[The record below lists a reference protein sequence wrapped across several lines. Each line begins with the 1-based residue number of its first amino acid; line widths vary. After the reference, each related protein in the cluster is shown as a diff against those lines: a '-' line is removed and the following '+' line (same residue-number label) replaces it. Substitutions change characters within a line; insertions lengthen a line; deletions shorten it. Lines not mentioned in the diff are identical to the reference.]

1 MEDLGLR
8 TPLEIRLEFGINYVV
23 ATGQG
28 CLKILLE
35 SYRAKMMDWNGKIL
49 KPWRCMRA
57 ASVVGGGT
65 SDGGFALDLADVRL
79 PGSETSATALAFFNS
94 AIFRKKEP
102 IPSLHR
108 PTGAWSFS
116 KSRVAQESASEDFN
130 ATIGIIGEHTS
141 MTCRLKA
148 AT

>member
-79 PGSETSATALAFFNS
+79 PG
-94 AIFRKKEP
+94 KKEP